1 MKKTILLLSLGL
13 LSCFGASAAEL
24 KIAGAVSDTGAVPL
38 TLQNE
43 AHAAI
48 SRGLLWL
55 EAKQQADGHWSIPD
69 FPALTALPLWA
80 LTKGGTTNG
89 PAIANAKRYLL
100 GCVHE
105 NGAIFHE
112 PKAKNKG
119 GGLANYNTA
128 ICMTAL
134 HLLNDP
140 TLTPIILRARAFIA
154 GTQHLG
160 NDEYRGGMGYD
171 PATGRAYAD
180 LSNSYLAYEAMRL
193 TQNVEDLRKSGEKK
207 ADLDWQAAADFVTRL
222 QNKASGPND
231 SNAGGFGYKPG
242 VSNAG
247 TITNAAGEVQMRS
260 YGSMTYAG
268 LLSLIYA
275 DVDRKDPR
283 VQSAFQWAAHNWS
296 LDQNPGMGQQ
306 GLYYFYN
313 VLAKALAVHG
323 EEQVPTPT
331 GNVGWRIETIKRLI
345 GLQKVEPETGHGF
358 WVNAE
363 NRWMEADPVLV
374 TSYALIALET
384 ALGGQ

>member
-1 MKKTILLLSLGL
+1 MKKAVLFLSLGL
-13 LSCFGASAAEL
+13 LPCLGVSAEL
-24 KIAGAVSDTGAVPL
+24 KIANSGAAAVPL

-48 SRGLLWL
+48 NRGLRWL
-55 EAKQQADGHWSIPD
+55 EAKQQPDGHWSIPD
-69 FPALTALPLWA
+69 FPALTALPMWA
-80 LTKGGTTNG
+80 LIKGDTTNV
-89 PAIANAKRYLL
+89 PAIANAKKYLL
-100 GCVHE
+100 SCVHE
-105 NGAIFHE
+105 NGAIFRE
-112 PKAKNKG
+112 PKAKQKG

-140 TLTPIILRARAFIA
+140 ALAPVILKARAFIA
-154 GTQHLG
+154 GTQHMG
-160 NDEYRGGMGYD
+160 NDDYRGGMGYD

-180 LSNSYLAYEAMRL
+180 LSNSYIAYEAMRL
-193 TQNVEDLRKSGEKK
+193 TQTVEDLRRSGEKK

-222 QNKASGPND
+222 QNKSSDIND
-231 SNAGGFGYKPG
+231 TNAGGFGYKPG
-242 VSNAG
+242 MSNAG
-247 TITNAAGEVQMRS
+247 SITNAAGEIQMRS

-283 VQSAFQWAAHNWS
+283 VLSAFHWAAHNWS
-296 LDQNPGMGQQ
+296 LEQNPGMGQQ

-323 EEQVPTPT
+323 QEQIPTPA
-331 GNVGWRIETIKRLI
+331 GNLNWRIETIKKLI
-345 GLQKVEPETGHGF
+345 GVQKIEPETGNGF
-358 WVNAE
+358 WMNTE

-374 TSYALIALET
+374 TAYALISLET